1 MYFYCVAV
9 RLNDLEGYTH
19 PSLAWQVPTVLQEK
33 TWLLRLKDVLDSHL
47 DHDLRMR
54 RNIVCEG
61 VNPFDVLRSGSI
73 SSSFCY

>member
-1 MYFYCVAV
+1 MYFYHVAV
-9 RLNDLEGYTH
+9 RPNGLEGYRH

-33 TWLLRLKDVLDSHL
+33 TWLPRLKDVHDSHL

-61 VNPFDVLRSGSI
+61 VNPFDVSRSGSI
-73 SSSFCY
+73 SSSFYY